1 MSDALYIWKLI
12 FSREPSPFISIRVLV
27 GRTSYP
33 KDISRS
39 TIIGNNGG
47 KIPSLLIKRPFRFTR
62 IDVADNEH
70 GFWSGDRD
78 YEEDSSIG
86 SRVLLHS
93 VQLTI
98 LKDTKNV
105 LVVTA
110 NGSNA
115 KTILFLNL
123 KTQIES
129 LEKNFDTGNKLE
141 SYRKIQPAKRQVAI
155 RFQNRRARL
164 KTKQLEMDYQTLKQ
178 NYDHLKT
185 NHDNLYEEKKKLRT
199 EIRLNR
205 KFELEHAEV
214 RSKRKIPWFRG
225 FLEENTDFW

>member
-1 MSDALYIWKLI
+1 MHYIYG
-12 FSREPSPFISIRVLV
+12 SSYSPENHRRSSPFEFSSEEHLTQKKSAEAQSSEIMVERSRRYLSNVLFVSQESMSPTTNMDFGVEIETMKKIVPLGRVFFCILFN
-27 GRTSYP
+27 Y
-33 KDISRS
+33 
-39 TIIGNNGG
+39 
-47 KIPSLLIKRPFRFTR
+47 
-62 IDVADNEH
+62 
-70 GFWSGDRD
+70 
-78 YEEDSSIG
+78 
-86 SRVLLHS
+86 
-93 VQLTI
+93 TI